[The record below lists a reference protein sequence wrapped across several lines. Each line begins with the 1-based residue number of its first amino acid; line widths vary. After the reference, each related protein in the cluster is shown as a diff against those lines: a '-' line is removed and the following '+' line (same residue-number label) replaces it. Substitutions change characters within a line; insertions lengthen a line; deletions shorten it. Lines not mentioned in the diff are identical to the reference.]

1 MEKRVKSRFSQ
12 RIFRVVSPLALDG
25 GSAWKNLLENA
36 LLPSDGLDSVTDE
49 EEHRWTAGWITKIQV
64 GFCIAESEYMRLLT
78 LLSLQTLL
86 ADESVITVVSRLCS
100 LTTDPR
106 LLYRPFAQLIAD
118 LLVDPTLPL
127 TAETVV
133 GRVQGQTE
141 GTGWGKKLEQLHGET
156 YEALIPS
163 YHN

>member
-1 MEKRVKSRFSQ
+1 M
-12 RIFRVVSPLALDG
+12 ALDG
-25 GSAWKNLLENA
+25 GSAWKNLLESA

-49 EEHRWTAGWITKIQV
+49 EEHRWIAEWITKIQV
-64 GFCIAESEYMRLLT
+64 GFCMAEFEDMRLLT
-78 LLSLQTLL
+78 LLSLQALL

-106 LLYRPFAQLIAD
+106 LLYRPFVQLVAD
-118 LLVDPTLPL
+118 LLVNPSLPL

-133 GRVQGQTE
+133 ARVQGQTE

-156 YEALIPS
+156 YDVSILS
-163 YHN
+163 HYD

>member
-1 MEKRVKSRFSQ
+1 
-12 RIFRVVSPLALDG
+12 
-25 GSAWKNLLENA
+25 
-36 LLPSDGLDSVTDE
+36 
-49 EEHRWTAGWITKIQV
+49 
-64 GFCIAESEYMRLLT
+64 MRLLT